1 MLRFYIGLTLTAS
14 ALLAQAPSGSLA
26 SVFATHLSA
35 TIAAADTPTTSYVLP
50 QLAFG
55 GGWYTAVYF
64 ANISNQ
70 ATSVSVKFVGDDGTA
85 LNVPGIGTSTTV
97 NLAAQGSAILEAL
110 DTGAAVIQGSVVVA
124 LPSNVSAYG
133 VFRQSVPGRD
143 DQEAV
148 VPLSKLT
155 DTNNTL
161 IWDDTSHTTAVAI
174 VNPSATPVTVNINV
188 WNADG
193 SSLGT
198 ATIPLAAGAKTAT
211 VLRDLPGLSGMAGKM
226 GQADFTVSSGNVAVL
241 GLRFG
246 GSAFT
251 SIPTTEQ

>member
-14 ALLAQAPSGSLA
+14 ALLAQAQSGTLA

-35 TIAAADTPTTSYVLP
+35 TIAAADTPTTSFVLP

-55 GGWYTAVYF
+55 GGWYSAVYF
-64 ANISNQ
+64 TNTSNS
-70 ATSVSVKFVGDDGTA
+70 AASVSVNFVGNDGTP
-85 LNVPGIGTSTTV
+85 LSVPGIGTSKTV
-97 NLAAQGSAILEAL
+97 SLAAQGTQILEAL
-110 DTGAAVIQGSVVVA
+110 DTGSLTQGYIVVSI
-124 LPSNVSAYG
+124 PSNVSAYG
-133 VFRQSVPGRD
+133 VFRQSVPGIA

-155 DTNNTL
+155 DRLNTL
-161 IWDDTSHTTAVAI
+161 IWDDTSHTTAVAV
-174 VNPSATPVTVNINV
+174 VNPSTTAVTVNV
-188 WNADG
+188 TVRDG
-193 SSLGT
+193 SGNALGT
-198 ATIPLAAGAKTAT
+198 ATIQLAAGAKTAS
-211 VLRDLPGLSGMAGKM
+211 VLRDLPGLAGMAGKM

-246 GSAFT
+246 GAAFT

>member
-1 MLRFYIGLTLTAS
+1 MLHFFVGLTLTAS

-26 SVFATHLSA
+26 TVFATQLSA
-35 TIAAADTPTTSYVLP
+35 TLAAADTPTTSFVLP

-64 ANISNQ
+64 ANTSSST
-70 ATSVSVKFVGDDGTA
+70 TSVTVNFIGDDGTP
-85 LNVPGIGTSTTV
+85 LVVPGIGSSSTTV
-97 NLAAQGSAILEAL
+97 NLAANGSAILEAQNVGSL
-110 DTGAAVIQGSVVVA
+110 TQGYVVVA

-148 VPLSKLT
+148 VPLSKMT
-155 DTNNTL
+155 DSTNTL
-161 IWDDTSHTTAVAI
+161 IWDDQTHTTAVA
-174 VNPSATPVTVNINV
+174 VSNPSATTVTVNVTVRDVNGNV
-188 WNADG
+188 
-193 SSLGT
+193 LGT
-198 ATIPLAAGAKTAT
+198 ASIPLGAGAKTAS

-226 GQADFTVSSGNVAVL
+226 GQADFTVTSGNVAVL

-246 GSAFT
+246 GAAFT

>member
-1 MLRFYIGLTLTAS
+1 MLNLFVGFTLTAS

-26 SVFATHLSA
+26 TVFATHLSA
-35 TIAAADTPTTSYVLP
+35 TIAAADTPTTSYALP

-64 ANISNQ
+64 TNTSNS
-70 ATSVSVKFVGDDGTA
+70 ATSVQVKFIGDDGTP
-85 LNVPGIGTSTTV
+85 LSVPGMGTSTTV
-97 NLAAQGSAILEAL
+97 NLAAQGTAILEAQDVGSL
-110 DTGAAVIQGSVVVA
+110 TQGYVVVA

-155 DTNNTL
+155 DTTNTL
-161 IWDDTSHTTAVAI
+161 IWDDTTHTTAVAI
-174 VNPSATPVTVNINV
+174 VNPSATAVTVNINV
-188 WNADG
+188 RNADG
-193 SSLGT
+193 SPLGS
-198 ATIPLAAGAKTAT
+198 ASVQLAAGAKTAT
-211 VLRDLPGLSGMAGKM
+211 VLRDLTGLSSMAGKM

-246 GSAFT
+246 GAAFT

>member
-1 MLRFYIGLTLTAS
+1 MRRFYIVLTLTAAALS
-14 ALLAQAPSGSLA
+14 AQTQNGSLA
-26 SVFATHLSA
+26 AVFATHLS
-35 TIAAADTPTTSYVLP
+35 TSMAAAASATTSFVLP

-64 ANISNQ
+64 TNTSNQ
-70 ATSVSVKFVGDDGTA
+70 ATSVPVKFIGDDGSP
-85 LNVPGIGTSTTV
+85 LSVPNIGSSTTV

-110 DTGAAVIQGSVVVA
+110 DTGSLTQGSVMISPPAGVA
-124 LPSNVSAYG
+124 VYG
-133 VFRQSVPGRD
+133 VFRQSVPGIA

-148 VPLSKLT
+148 VPLSKVT
-155 DTNNTL
+155 DTTNTL

-174 VNPSATPVTVNINV
+174 VNPSASAVTVNITVRDNSG
-188 WNADG
+188 A
-193 SSLGT
+193 SIGT
-198 ATIPLAAGAKTAT
+198 ASVQLAAGAKTAS

-246 GSAFT
+246 GAAFT